1 MPTSAHIPSS
11 ATVLAYYRGVQ
22 GTLLTHVRG
31 RSVFGFGRDSVGT
44 PAADTGPH
52 HVRLHIADAADID
65 EAVRSGIV
73 GFRLPG
79 LTGPG
84 MVAMQVRPGDGSG
97 IDTVATAAL
106 ALAESM
112 AQDGLAAT
120 VLTDGANGLYLIAV
134 AVGPVPPWADADH
147 YARDLATR
155 APEIATTDA
164 LDVDG
169 RALVESAADAGPG
182 LPAPYS
188 LIAVGDGMGVVAPL
202 TLDEVA
208 AASAGMPLEIQAAD
222 VAGRILEYGDLA
234 AAVGEATAR
243 SA

>member
-1 MPTSAHIPSS
+1 M
-11 ATVLAYYRGVQ
+11 Q
-22 GTLLTHVRG
+22 GTLLTHVRD
-31 RSVFGFGRDSVGT
+31 RSVFGFGRESFRR
-44 PAADTGPH
+44 PAADIGSQ
-52 HVRLHIADAADID
+52 HVRLHIADTADID

-84 MVAMQVRPGDGSG
+84 MVAIQVHPGDGSG

-112 AQDGLAAT
+112 AKDGLAAT
-120 VLTDGANGLYLIAV
+120 VLTDGANGLYLIAFG
-134 AVGPVPPWADADH
+134 VGPVPPWADAGH
-147 YARDLATR
+147 YARELAAR
-155 APEIATTDA
+155 APEIATTNS

-169 RALVESAADAGPG
+169 RALVESAAEAGPG

-188 LIAVGDGMGVVAPL
+188 LIWPDDRMGVVAPL

-222 VAGRILEYGDLA
+222 VVGRIQEYGDLA
-234 AAVGEATAR
+234 AAVGEATAS